1 MDGMARP
8 REFDRNE
15 VLEKAMQVFWT
26 KGYERTSVRDLVAA
40 MGINRGSLYDTF
52 GDKRALYLTALERYC
67 TGQARPIPTGSE
79 GEPAIGVIRRY
90 FETIA
95 QAGPRSRKRGC
106 FISNTIAEFGGQG
119 SAISRTAR
127 AGVERAEAAFAALVA
142 TAQEAGEIGRRH
154 DPRALARFLTSSLNG
169 LRLMA
174 RADVARAQLDD
185 IVEVT
190 LSAIE

>member
-1 MDGMARP
+1 MARP

-26 KGYERTSVRDLVAA
+26 KGYERTSVRNLVAA

-52 GDKRALYLTALERYC
+52 GDKEGLYLTALERYC
-67 TGQARPIPTGSE
+67 TGEARPTPAGSG
-79 GEPAIGVIRRY
+79 GESALNTIRRY

-95 QAGPRSRKRGC
+95 QAGPRARKRGC

-119 SAISRTAR
+119 GTITRTAR
-127 AGVERAEAAFAALVA
+127 AGVERAEAAFAALVSQGQA
-142 TAQEAGEIGRRH
+142 AGEIGRSH
-154 DPRALARFLTSSLNG
+154 DPRKLARFLTSSLNG

-174 RADVARAQLDD
+174 KTDAGRAELDD

-190 LSAIE
+190 LSALA